1 MENKISVIGSGSW
14 GTALTIHFAKLGYN
28 VMQWVRED
36 DIIKSI
42 NEKKVNKLYLP
53 HFEYPKN
60 IVCSNDLTEI
70 SDYSDIIVN
79 TVPVQ
84 YIINV
89 YSQFA
94 EKFKNKK
101 IVNASKG
108 ININPLELV
117 SDIFQKIFPNS
128 KNKYF
133 YLSGPSFAKEVAAEK
148 ITSISLAGTDENTL
162 VELQEKFSN
171 HYFRVYRVKDITGVQ
186 LGGALKNVIAIA
198 AGISDGLELGNNAR
212 AALITRGLFEMT
224 RLGITMG
231 AKQQTFYGLSGLGDL
246 VLTCSSDLSR
256 NKTVG
261 WKLSQGFSLNN
272 ILSSTFH
279 VPEGVSTVKALYYLG
294 QKLNIDLPISKK
306 IYEILYNGLK
316 PEAALSE
323 LMHRELK
330 KETYNFK

>member
-60 IVCSNDLTEI
+60 IVCSNDLTEV

-84 YIINV
+84 YIIDV

>member
-1 MENKISVIGSGSW
+1 
-14 GTALTIHFAKLGYN
+14 
-28 VMQWVRED
+28 MQWVRED

-60 IVCSNDLTEI
+60 IVCSNDLTEV

-84 YIINV
+84 YIIDV